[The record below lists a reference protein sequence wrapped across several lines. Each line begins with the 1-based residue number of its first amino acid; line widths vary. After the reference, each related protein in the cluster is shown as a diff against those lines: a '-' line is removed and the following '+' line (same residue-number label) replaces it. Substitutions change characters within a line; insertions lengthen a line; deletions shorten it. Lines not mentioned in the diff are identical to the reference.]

1 METLKYEDIK
11 IFKDNVSSF
20 KDTSRDSDGEAPKY
34 MTNSEIR
41 VINFDKV
48 KESYI
53 REMNLSDTPCSSD
66 ALYIGKKEQLFLV
79 EFKNGVMKNNKIY
92 NVYNIEVYDEQYKR
106 INCRCTR

>member
-66 ALYIGKKEQLFLV
+66 SLELYDDYMSVVDAMDKKPVEEQNV
-79 EFKNGVMKNNKIY
+79 NYYNNEKCW
-92 NVYNIEVYDEQYKR
+92 NR
-106 INCRCTR
+106 SR